1 MTFYN
6 LQFCTSVR
14 EAFRIHRLGS
24 LPRRPQLHPCPPQL
38 HLSDVQHTR
47 HPANL
52 KSPLHCVRLL
62 FFFFY
67 PRRPVLV
74 LACVYFV
81 IFQSNPY
88 DVNQPH
94 DMSDSSQS
102 NIFRD
107 SYCSSFPAYFSFL
120 VFRFQHY
127 KSLLVDTEQCRS
139 VTIET

>member
-52 KSPLHCVRLL
+52 KSPLHCVRL
-62 FFFFY
+62 FFFFFI
-67 PRRPVLV
+67 PDVLSWYSRV
-74 LACVYFV
+74 STSLFFRV
-81 IFQSNPY
+81 ILT
-88 DVNQPH
+88 
-94 DMSDSSQS
+94 MSTSHTICLTPLSR
-102 NIFRD
+102 IFFGIPIVPAFPLTFH
-107 SYCSSFPAYFSFL
+107 SSFFDFNIINRCLSIPNN
-120 VFRFQHY
+120 
-127 KSLLVDTEQCRS
+127 VDR
-139 VTIET
+139 